1 MQTVREDRLSLPE
14 EAVTPYVLLRAS
26 PLFASQL
33 PGVGQFVPP
42 LFNLKISNS
51 HGSDAPMYWQGAR
64 LDAVYPI
71 SQLLQHVA
79 LSIDCVN
86 YAGMLNIGFTG
97 ARDTL
102 PHLQRLAV
110 YLGQALNDLEQLVQS
125 EGAA

>member
-1 MQTVREDRLSLPE
+1 
-14 EAVTPYVLLRAS
+14 VLLRAS

-33 PGVGQFVPP
+33 PGVGRFVPP
-42 LFNLKISNS
+42 LFNLKVSNT
-51 HGSDAPMYWQGAR
+51 HGSDAPMYWEGAR
-64 LDAVYPI
+64 LQAIYPI

-86 YAGMLNIGFTG
+86 YAGTLNIGFTG

-110 YLGQALNDLEQLVQS
+110 YLGLALNELEQIV
-125 EGAA
+125 AAENAA

>member
-1 MQTVREDRLSLPE
+1 
-14 EAVTPYVLLRAS
+14 LLRAS

-33 PGVGQFVPP
+33 PGVGRFVPP
-42 LFNLKISNS
+42 LFNLKVSNTQ
-51 HGSDAPMYWQGAR
+51 GSDVPLYWEGAR

-86 YAGMLNIGFTG
+86 YAGTLNIGFTG

-110 YLGQALNDLEQLVQS
+110 YLGQALNELEQVVQS
-125 EGAA
+125 AEDAA